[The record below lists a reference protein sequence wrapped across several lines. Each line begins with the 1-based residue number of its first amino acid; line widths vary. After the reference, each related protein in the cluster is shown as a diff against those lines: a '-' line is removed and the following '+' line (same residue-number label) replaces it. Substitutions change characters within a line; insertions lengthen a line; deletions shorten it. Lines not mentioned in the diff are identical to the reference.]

1 MKTKPEKILQ
11 QPDLG
16 NASEGTEEP
25 GRLRHIRS
33 LFFASLQC
41 KELLQHTFKY
51 LSVVFL
57 HSVPYRYYSN
67 AFSMC
72 AKKKKS
78 VNTRKPPPKKTGNAA
93 KPVPAVAEPL
103 FPIAAIGGSA
113 GGIEAI
119 SKFLAHLQPDLG
131 IAYVIIQHLSPDHS
145 SLLPS
150 LLERRT
156 TMKVHLVTD
165 GMKIHPNNVYVIPPA
180 MYMTITNGHLVLI
193 KKQRG
198 DKQRQVFDYFL
209 QSLAPVYQHKAIAI
223 VLSGVGFDG
232 TQGVQLI
239 KAEGGISFAQDDS
252 ALFQSMARNAYESG
266 YIDFILP
273 PEGIADELAVLS
285 RQNYTIE
292 SHEEEVEVN
301 ERALKRIHL
310 LLHNRF
316 GVDFAQYK
324 GTTINRRILRRMAL
338 NRLNELE
345 QYIQLL
351 QESQTELEL
360 LYRDMLIN
368 VTSFFREPNL
378 FITLTKIV
386 FPTLIKN
393 QKAGEPLRIWIPAC
407 SSGEE
412 ACSMAISLFEY
423 LGEKAFTTSIQI
435 FATDLSETA
444 IEKARTGIYSRNS
457 LQHVSQ
463 QRLIQFFVKID
474 GSYQIIKPIRDI
486 CVFATH
492 NLLKDPPFSR
502 MDLISCQNVMIYL
515 SSSAQKKILQAFHY
529 ALKPGGYLA
538 LGKSETIGNDTDLF
552 EAVDKEQK
560 LYGKKAISQPLPFD
574 FFNRPARTPVMQ
586 QNFAD
591 KTSVTPNSD
600 IDIEKE
606 TDKLL
611 LARYVPAS
619 LVVNKDLQILRF
631 HGSINEYLQPAA
643 GKASLHLLKMVKDE
657 LVFELRG
664 LLSQAKKSKQAISK
678 EGIHIKDVNFQRTV
692 KIEVTPIKSQ
702 LLNDSYF
709 LIVFKD
715 DTAVEMQ
722 KSKPAPLKKGR
733 PDSKDRRI
741 DMLEQELKDAREQ
754 MKTMNEEFESTREEL
769 QSANEEVLSSNEELQ
784 SINEELETS
793 KEEMQSTNEELI
805 TINEELQL
813 RYADLKESVEYT
825 EAIVQTIRDPLVVL
839 HTDLR
844 VRTANKAF
852 YTLFNL
858 QQEIDGYYFFEMAS
872 GLLDVPELRRQ
883 LQDTVMKG
891 IGFQDFEL
899 TYNFRELGEK
909 TLLFNAMRMHGEGD
923 KRARIL
929 LAIGNVTE
937 RKRAEESLRNS
948 VEQLKESEER
958 LRVAMEAGKM
968 GTWDWNIFKDEILW
982 STDHNI
988 MFGIPI
994 DRRSGPYK
1002 EFLQHVH
1009 PNDQEHVNEVLKK
1022 AIDIR
1027 RDFAME
1033 MRSLHSNGRI
1043 TWIAAFGRAFY
1054 TEQGKA
1060 HRMIGVVIDIT
1071 ERKRLES
1078 QKEEFLGIASHE
1090 LRTPVTSIKAYTQL
1104 LQEMLIEKNGGES
1117 IEIIDKLDR
1126 QVDRLTHLIADL
1138 LDITRISEGQLML
1151 QPEVFNANDL
1161 ITEIVELMQ
1170 RTTPQHV
1177 IVNELQQLPTVKAD
1191 RERIGQVLINLLSNA
1206 IKYSP
1211 NSHRIIISTAL
1222 ENKLVKISIQDF
1234 GIGMSE
1240 PTRLRMFDR
1249 FFRASDNNIKTFPG
1263 LGLGLFIASDII
1275 KKHGGDIGVESV
1287 EEKGTIIY
1295 FTLPVHEK

>member
-1 MKTKPEKILQ
+1 
-11 QPDLG
+11 
-16 NASEGTEEP
+16 
-25 GRLRHIRS
+25 
-33 LFFASLQC
+33 
-41 KELLQHTFKY
+41 
-51 LSVVFL
+51 
-57 HSVPYRYYSN
+57 
-67 AFSMC
+67 MC
-72 AKKKKS
+72 AQKKKPVKAQ
-78 VNTRKPPPKKTGNAA
+78 KPPTKKAA
-93 KPVPAVAEPL
+93 RVKPAFRAAENL

-119 SKFLAHLQPDLG
+119 SRFLAHLQPDLG

-145 SLLPS
+145 SILPS

-156 TMKVHLVTD
+156 AMKVHLVKD
-165 GMKIHPNNVYVIPPA
+165 GMKIQPDNVYVIPPA
-180 MYMTITNGHLVLI
+180 VYMTITDGHLVLV
-193 KKQRG
+193 KKHRG
-198 DKQRQVFDYFL
+198 DKQRHVFDHFL

-266 YIDFILP
+266 YIDFILS

-285 RQNYTIE
+285 RQHFTIE
-292 SHEEEVEVN
+292 SHEKNAEVN

-338 NRLNELE
+338 NRLDELE
-345 QYIQLL
+345 QYIKLL
-351 QESQTELEL
+351 RENQSELEL
-360 LYRDMLIN
+360 LYRDLLIN

-378 FITLTKIV
+378 FTTLAKTV
-386 FPTLIKN
+386 FPTLVKN
-393 QKAGEPLRIWIPAC
+393 RKAGEPLRIWIPAC

-423 LGEKAFTTSIQI
+423 LGEKAYTTAIQI

-457 LQHVSQ
+457 LQHVSP
-463 QRLIQFFVKID
+463 QRLSQFFVKID

-486 CVFATH
+486 CIFATH

-515 SSSAQKKILQAFHY
+515 ASSAQKKILQAFHY

-552 EAVDKEQK
+552 ELVDKEQK
-560 LYGKKAISQPLPFD
+560 LYIKKAISQPLPFD
-574 FFNRPARTPVMQ
+574 FFNRPAHVPLMQ
-586 QNFAD
+586 QSFND
-591 KTSVTPNSD
+591 KTGVQPASD

-631 HGSINEYLQPAA
+631 HGAINEYLQPAA

-678 EGIHIKDVNFQRTV
+678 EGLHLKDSNFHRLV

-702 LLNDSYF
+702 VLSDPYF
-709 LIVFKD
+709 LIVFSD
-715 DTAVEMQ
+715 DVGSKLQ
-722 KSKPAPLKKGR
+722 KSKPAPPKKGR

-754 MKTMNEEFESTREEL
+754 MKTMNEEFESIREEL

-813 RYADLKESVEYT
+813 RNADLKESVEYT

-858 QQEIDGYYFFEMAS
+858 KQDIDGYYFFELAG
-872 GLLDVPELRRQ
+872 GLLDVPALRQQ
-883 LQDTVMKG
+883 LKETVMKG

-937 RKRAEESLRNS
+937 RKRAEESLRRS
-948 VEQLKESEER
+948 VEQFKESEER

-988 MFGIPI
+988 MFGIPV
-994 DRRSGPYK
+994 DQRSGSYAA
-1002 EFLQHVH
+1002 FLEHVH
-1009 PNDQEHVNEVLKK
+1009 PSDREHVREVLKK
-1022 AIDIR
+1022 AIDTR

-1033 MRSLHSNGRI
+1033 MRSLHTNGRI

-1054 TEQGKA
+1054 NGQGKA

-1104 LQEMLIEKNGGES
+1104 LQEMLVEKNEAES

-1138 LDITRISEGQLML
+1138 LDITRISEGQLTL
-1151 QPEVFNANDL
+1151 QPEVFSINDQ
-1161 ITEIVELMQ
+1161 IIEIVELMQ
-1170 RTTPQHV
+1170 RTTAQHV
-1177 IVNELQQLPTVKAD
+1177 IVNELQQLPAVKAD
-1191 RERIGQVLINLLSNA
+1191 RERIGQVLINLISNA

-1211 NSHRIIISTAL
+1211 NSHRIIVSTAL
-1222 ENKLVKISIQDF
+1222 QNNQVKVSIQDF

-1240 PTRLRMFDR
+1240 ATRLRIFDR

-1275 KKHGGDIGVESV
+1275 KKHGGEIGVES
-1287 EEKGTIIY
+1287 EREKGTLIY
-1295 FTLPVHEK
+1295 FTLPVFEK

>member
-1 MKTKPEKILQ
+1 MPAKGLKDKR
-11 QPDLG
+11 G
-16 NASEGTEEP
+16 
-25 GRLRHIRS
+25 LRYIRS
-33 LFFASLQC
+33 LFLCVSSSQFSNLRA
-41 KELLQHTFKY
+41 Y
-51 LSVVFL
+51 LNV
-57 HSVPYRYYSN
+57 N
-67 AFSMC
+67 SMC
-72 AKKKKS
+72 AKKKKP
-78 VNTRKPPPKKTGNAA
+78 VKGQKPPPKKAA
-93 KPVPAVAEPL
+93 TARKPAPDVKAEPF

-119 SKFLAHLQPDLG
+119 SKFLAHLQPNLG
-131 IAYVIIQHLSPDHS
+131 IAYVIIQHLSPNHS
-145 SLLPS
+145 SILPS

-156 TMKVHLVTD
+156 KMKVHLVKD
-165 GMKIHPNNVYVIPPA
+165 GMKIQPDNVYVIPPA
-180 MYMTITNGHLVLI
+180 MYMTITDGHLVLI
-193 KKQRG
+193 KKHRG
-198 DKQRQVFDYFL
+198 DKQGLVFDYFL

-232 TQGVQLI
+232 TQGVQSI

-266 YIDFILP
+266 FIDYILS
-273 PEGIADELAVLS
+273 PEGIADELAALS
-285 RQNYTIE
+285 HQNYSLE
-292 SHEEEVEVN
+292 SPVQDAEVN

-345 QYIQLL
+345 QYIKLL
-351 QESQTELEL
+351 RDNQTEQEL
-360 LYRDMLIN
+360 LYRDLLIN

-378 FITLTKIV
+378 FVTLGKIV

-423 LGEKAFTTSIQI
+423 LDEKAFTTPIQI

-457 LQHVSQ
+457 LQHVSP
-463 QRLIQFFVKID
+463 QRLKQFFVKID

-515 SSSAQKKILQAFHY
+515 ASGAQKKILQAFHY

-560 LYGKKAISQPLPFD
+560 LYVKKAISQSLPFD
-574 FFNRPARTPVMQ
+574 FFNRPARVPVMHQ
-586 QNFAD
+586 IFTD
-591 KTSVTPNSD
+591 KTGGTPNSD

-611 LARYVPAS
+611 LARYAPAS
-619 LVVNKDLQILRF
+619 LVVNKDLHIIRF
-631 HGSINEYLQPAA
+631 HGPINEYLQPAA

-664 LLSQAKKSKQAISK
+664 LLSSAKKTKQALSK
-678 EGIHIKDVNFQRTV
+678 EGIDLKDASFHRTV

-702 LLNDSYF
+702 QLNDPYF
-709 LIVFKD
+709 LVVFRD
-715 DTAVEMQ
+715 DTNGEPQ

-741 DMLEQELKDAREQ
+741 DMLEQELKFAREQ
-754 MKTMNEEFESTREEL
+754 MKTMNEEFEATREEL

-813 RYADLKESVEYT
+813 RNADLKESVEYT

-858 QQEIDGYYFFEMAS
+858 QQEIDGIYFFELAG
-872 GLLDVPELRRQ
+872 GLLDAPALRQQ
-883 LQDTVMKG
+883 LRDTVMRG

-909 TLLFNAMRMHGEGD
+909 TLLFNAMRLHGEGD

-929 LAIGNVTE
+929 LSIGNITE
-937 RKRAEESLRNS
+937 RKRAQESLHKS
-948 VEQLKESEER
+948 VEQFRESEER

-968 GTWDWNIFKDEILW
+968 GTWDWNILKDEILW

-988 MFGIPI
+988 MFGIPVN
-994 DRRSGPYK
+994 RQSGSYK

-1009 PNDQEHVNEVLKK
+1009 PNDREHVTEVLRK
-1022 AIDIR
+1022 ALDTR

-1033 MRSLHSNGRI
+1033 MRSQHPNGRI
-1043 TWIAAFGRAFY
+1043 TWIAAFSRAFY
-1054 TEQGKA
+1054 NEQGKA
-1060 HRMIGVVIDIT
+1060 YRMIGVVIDIT

-1104 LQEMLIEKNGGES
+1104 LQEMVNEKNDTES
-1117 IEIIDKLDR
+1117 VEIIDKLNR

-1138 LDITRISEGQLML
+1138 LDITRISEGQLTL
-1151 QPEVFNANDL
+1151 QPEVFSINDL
-1161 ITEIVELMQ
+1161 INEIVELMQ
-1170 RTTPQHV
+1170 RTTAQHV
-1177 IVNELQQLPTVKAD
+1177 IVNELNAMPPVKAD
-1191 RERIGQVLINLLSNA
+1191 RERISQVLINLISNA

-1211 NSHRIIISTAL
+1211 NSHRIIVSTSR
-1222 ENKLVKISIQDF
+1222 ETDQVKISIQDF

-1240 PTRLRMFDR
+1240 ATRLRIFDR
-1249 FFRASDNNIKTFPG
+1249 FFRASDNNIKTYPG

-1275 KKHGGDIGVESV
+1275 RKHGGDIGVES
-1287 EEKGTIIY
+1287 EKEKGTLIY
-1295 FTLPVHEK
+1295 FTLPVYEEINYNPL